1 MAWNNNVAN
10 LVANAQQNRESLR
23 AKRDIAQMRYGNN
36 TLSGGGSDGSLSVK
50 DAIGLAI
57 KYNEAKDLAR
67 DNATK
72 WKHDQL
78 QRLKEGV
85 ARIKAAK
92 KAGMSAEAEQLEMRM
107 LCDLY
112 IDTDTTLGQVMSNV
126 SGGIVDAKGNGV
138 RWTPGNKEHIPIIA
152 NMAYATAQ
160 QQGVIQRL
168 EQAQAQEQQA
178 QAQAQEQQAQEP
190 NSNIPYYKVPR
201 SQIAK
206 NLASFKWKNI
216 KKLNARQQ
224 ELIDT
229 LSGDGY
235 NEVVEALKKQ
245 GLNDGQ
251 IKQKID
257 DMLQDVGLI
266 PDSNIH
272 YKVPKS
278 QIAKN
283 LVSFKWKNI
292 KKLNARQQELIDTLS
307 GDGYN
312 EVVEALKKQGLNDE
326 QIKQKIDDMLQDV
339 GLIPEQQAQ
348 EPKKNYSIAQNL
360 ESNVDPD
367 ASVARSN
374 QRVGLNKG
382 TRIATGTDFPSKDNP
397 TNAKVDY
404 YNMIQDCL
412 EKNDCS
418 ALPPELQEVVFNTAR
433 NSYIGQKDGKP
444 AVFNPNMILPYMSDG
459 RAEQISS
466 FTEHNNALASMFPAM
481 KEQIDAGIQQEQARR
496 NEHTK
501 LMDEINTN
509 TPEYFRAVALR
520 QGQLNTIDALGKQNI
535 FINNAPN
542 STQLQ
547 NAVAAAPTMQSDPSR
562 LDKTNNIQPKVIKGG
577 SGSNKLR
584 DTWNLHAAISGS
596 DTMGSTLP
604 DIDNKYKNN
613 PEWPN
618 VQKNNISQVVKFL
631 KKNKDTSSLNKILY
645 AIENAQTTFGGLQ
658 HNASKSPYNTPLTD
672 KEFSRMILAHALNMT
687 DEQLQG
693 PDSENNIL
701 QAAIRKFKDL
711 APSGFSSEVESKL
724 SAALKGKDPLLAAA
738 IKNMYSTAYV
748 SAKDLAALRA
758 AGLNESVLREVLSN
772 FRTQMDKVIEYS
784 IDNKPNSVIPLK
796 RLVENAQYDIKMEAM
811 LDAYK
816 ELDSNKIST
825 GDTKVNK
832 KELVAETYENG
843 DEGLVVRFRD
853 KRGGFY
859 TINRVTNTLV
869 SYRGQ

>member
-1 MAWNNNVAN
+1 MAWNNNVAS

-23 AKRDIAQMRYGNN
+23 ARRDIAQMRYGNN
-36 TLSGGGSDGSLSVK
+36 TLSGGESDGSLSVK

-57 KYNEAKDLAR
+57 KYNEARDLAR

-72 WKHDQL
+72 WKQDQL
-78 QRLKEGV
+78 QRLKDGV

-92 KAGMSAEAEQLEMRM
+92 MSAEAERLEMQM
-107 LCDLY
+107 LCDLF

-138 RWTPGNKEHIPIIA
+138 RWTPGNKEHIPIVA

-168 EQAQAQEQQA
+168 EQAQAQAQQA
-178 QAQAQEQQAQEP
+178 QEPNSNIPPYKVPLKQRTANAFTGKKSTTLNARQQEVIDTLSNQYNEVVEALKKQGQSDEQIKQTIEGMIKEVGLIPRRPREQQAQEQQAQEP
-190 NSNIPYYKVPR
+190 NSN
-201 SQIAK
+201 
-206 NLASFKWKNI
+206 
-216 KKLNARQQ
+216 
-224 ELIDT
+224 
-229 LSGDGY
+229 
-235 NEVVEALKKQ
+235 
-245 GLNDGQ
+245 
-251 IKQKID
+251 
-257 DMLQDVGLI
+257 
-266 PDSNIH
+266 
-272 YKVPKS
+272 
-278 QIAKN
+278 
-283 LVSFKWKNI
+283 
-292 KKLNARQQELIDTLS
+292 
-307 GDGYN
+307 
-312 EVVEALKKQGLNDE
+312 
-326 QIKQKIDDMLQDV
+326 
-339 GLIPEQQAQ
+339 
-348 EPKKNYSIAQNL
+348 
-360 ESNVDPD
+360 VDPD
-367 ASVARSN
+367 ASVA
-374 QRVGLNKG
+374 
-382 TRIATGTDFPSKDNP
+382 TGTDFLSKDNP

-418 ALPPELQEVVFNTAR
+418 TLPPELQEVVFNTAR

-444 AVFNPNMILPYMSDG
+444 AVFNPHMILPYMSDG

-481 KEQIDAGIQQEQARR
+481 KEKIDADIQQEQERR
-496 NEHTK
+496 DKHK
-501 LMDEINTN
+501 ALMDEINTN
-509 TPEYFRAVALR
+509 TPEYFRAKALR
-520 QGQLNTIDALGKQNI
+520 QGQLNTIDALDKQGQ
-535 FINNAPN
+535 FINKADN
-542 STQLQ
+542 STRLQ
-547 NAVAAAPTMQSDPSR
+547 NAVAAAPTMQQDPSR
-562 LDKTNNIQPKVIKGG
+562 LDKTNNVQPKVIKGG
-577 SGSNKLR
+577 SGSNKPGG
-584 DTWNLHAAISGS
+584 TWNLHAAISSS
-596 DTMGSTLP
+596 DDMGSTLAN
-604 DIDNKYKNN
+604 ISNKYKNN
-613 PEWPN
+613 PEWQN
-618 VQKNNISQVVKFL
+618 VQQNNISQVIKFL
-631 KKNKDTSSLNKILY
+631 QKNKDISSLNRVLY
-645 AIENAQTTFGGLQ
+645 TIENAQTTFGGIQ
-658 HNASKSPYNTPLTD
+658 HNASKSPYNTPLAD
-672 KEFSRMILAHALNMT
+672 KEFSRMILSHALNMT

-693 PDSENNIL
+693 PDSENNII

-758 AGLNESVLREVLSN
+758 AGLNEFVLREVLSN

-796 RLVENAQYDIKMEAM
+796 RLVENAQYDIKMEAI

-832 KELVAETYENG
+832 KELVAETYEDG
-843 DEGLVVRFRD
+843 DKGLVVRFRD